1 MSSPSKNH
9 TRESSSLSEKS
20 LHFLESSHSKK
31 HQKNPK
37 TIDSAKP
44 KKLTKSAKNIDSAK
58 IDFADFVDF
67 VEVGKIGRVS
77 GLKGRLCFWL
87 SGDFE
92 EFLSRGLEVQVRL
105 ANELESLKSKIKSP
119 KFAKDFG
126 NIPLSVSATENLTPA
141 LPAYT
146 TLTISSFIK
155 KVDRYFIEFE
165 GITSADSAKRL
176 VNAKIY
182 ATKAQSREHC
192 KLKKDEYFYF
202 DIIGL
207 DIIEEGENLGIVRD
221 IERIGN
227 IDYFIV
233 EVADSIASNI
243 ATKSAQLQNHKPNNI
258 AKSTN
263 AANFINSAQSAKKSK
278 KPKTFLVPY
287 IDRFVLEVCLQTRR
301 IFTKNAKDILDQS

>member
-1 MSSPSKNH
+1 MSSQNKNY
-9 TRESSSLSEKS
+9 TKESSSLSERSK
-20 LHFLESSHSKK
+20 HFLEPSHSKK
-31 HQKNPK
+31 PK
-37 TIDSAKP
+37 KESKDISSAKP
-44 KKLTKSAKNIDSAK
+44 KSIANSTKNA
-58 IDFADFVDF
+58 DFAEF

-92 EFLSRGLEVQVRL
+92 EFLSRGIEVQVRL
-105 ANELESLKSKIKSP
+105 ANELESLKSKRESKAQP
-119 KFAKDFG
+119 PNTAKDFG
-126 NIPLSVSATENLTPA
+126 SKYSNVAKSKEFAIAISAHTPL
-141 LPAYT
+141 
-146 TLTISSFIK
+146 TLIVSSFIK
-155 KVDRYFIEFE
+155 KNDKYFIEFE
-165 GITSADSAKRL
+165 GITSADSAKWL

-182 ATKAQSREHC
+182 ATKTQSREHC

-207 DIIEEGENLGIVRD
+207 DIIEDGENLGIVRD

-227 IDYFIV
+227 VDYFIV
-233 EVADSIASNI
+233 EVADNLASNI
-243 ATKSAQLQNHKPNNI
+243 ATKSTQPKHNKSKNI

-263 AANFINSAQSAKKSK
+263 PTTKSAKKQK

-301 IFTKNAKDILDQS
+301 IFTKNAKSILERS

>member
-1 MSSPSKNH
+1 MSSQNKNH
-9 TRESSSLSEKS
+9 TRESSSLSEKDKY
-20 LHFLESSHSKK
+20 FLESSHSKK
-31 HQKNPK
+31 
-37 TIDSAKP
+37 S
-44 KKLTKSAKNIDSAK
+44 KKKSKNIDSAK
-58 IDFADFVDF
+58 SKSIAKSAKNVDNVEF

-92 EFLSRGLEVQVRL
+92 EFLSRGIEVQVRL
-105 ANELESLKSKIKSP
+105 ANELESLKSKIKSKAQP
-119 KFAKDFG
+119 QKATKDFG
-126 NIPLSVSATENLTPA
+126 GMYPNVAESKEFATTISTHTPL
-141 LPAYT
+141 
-146 TLTISSFIK
+146 TLVVSSFIK
-155 KVDRYFIEFE
+155 KNDKYFIEFE
-165 GITSADSAKRL
+165 GITSADSAKQL

-207 DIIEEGENLGIVRD
+207 DIIEDGESLGIVRD

-227 IDYFIV
+227 VDYFIV
-233 EVADSIASNI
+233 EVADNLASNI
-243 ATKSAQLQNHKPNNI
+243 ATKSTQHKLNKSKNI

-263 AANFINSAQSAKKSK
+263 PTPKPTKKQN

-287 IDRFVLEVCLQTRR
+287 IDRFILEVCLQTGR
-301 IFTKNAKDILDQS
+301 IFTKNAKSILEQS

>member
-1 MSSPSKNH
+1 MSSQNKNH
-9 TRESSSLSEKS
+9 TRESSSLSERSK
-20 LHFLESSHSKK
+20 HFLEPSHSKK
-31 HQKNPK
+31 PK
-37 TIDSAKP
+37 KESKDINSAKP
-44 KKLTKSAKNIDSAK
+44 KSIANSTKNA
-58 IDFADFVDF
+58 DFAEF
-67 VEVGKIGRVS
+67 VEVGKIGKLS

-92 EFLSRGLEVQVRL
+92 EFLSRGIEVQVRL
-105 ANELESLKSKIKSP
+105 ANELESLKSKRESKAQP
-119 KFAKDFG
+119 PNTAKDFG
-126 NIPLSVSATENLTPA
+126 SKYSNVAKSKEFAIAISAHTPL
-141 LPAYT
+141 
-146 TLTISSFIK
+146 TLIVNSFIK
-155 KVDRYFIEFE
+155 KNDKYFIEFE
-165 GITSADSAKRL
+165 GITSADSAKQL

-182 ATKAQSREHC
+182 ATKTQSREHC

-227 IDYFIV
+227 VDYFIV
-233 EVADSIASNI
+233 EMADNLASNI
-243 ATKSAQLQNHKPNNI
+243 AAKSTQHKLDKSKNI

-263 AANFINSAQSAKKSK
+263 LTTKSAKKQK

-301 IFTKNAKDILDQS
+301 IFTKNAKSILERS

>member
-1 MSSPSKNH
+1 MSSQNKNH
-9 TRESSSLSEKS
+9 TRESSSLSEKDK
-20 LHFLESSHSKK
+20 HFLESSHSKK
-31 HQKNPK
+31 
-37 TIDSAKP
+37 P
-44 KKLTKSAKNIDSAK
+44 KKEAKNIDSAK
-58 IDFADFVDF
+58 SKSIAKSTKNVDNVDFAEL
-67 VEVGKIGRVS
+67 VEVGKIGKLS

-92 EFLSRGLEVQVRL
+92 EFLSRGIEVQVRL
-105 ANELESLKSKIKSP
+105 ANELESLKSKIKS
-119 KFAKDFG
+119 KAQSQNTTKDFG
-126 NIPLSVSATENLTPA
+126 SMYPNVAESTEFATTISTHTPL
-141 LPAYT
+141 
-146 TLTISSFIK
+146 TLIVSSFIK
-155 KVDRYFIEFE
+155 KNDKYFIEFE
-165 GITSADSAKRL
+165 GITSADSAKQL

-227 IDYFIV
+227 VDYFIV
-233 EVADSIASNI
+233 EVADNLTSNI
-243 ATKSAQLQNHKPNNI
+243 ATKSTQHKLDKSKNI

-263 AANFINSAQSAKKSK
+263 PTSKPTKKQN

-287 IDRFVLEVCLQTRR
+287 IDRFILEVCLQTGR
-301 IFTKNAKDILDQS
+301 IFTKNAKSILEQS

>member
-1 MSSPSKNH
+1 MSSQNKNH

-20 LHFLESSHSKK
+20 EHFLESSHSKK
-31 HQKNPK
+31 
-37 TIDSAKP
+37 S
-44 KKLTKSAKNIDSAK
+44 KKEAKNIDSAK
-58 IDFADFVDF
+58 SKSIAKSAKNADFADFAEF
-67 VEVGKIGRVS
+67 VEVGKIGKLS

-92 EFLSRGLEVQVRL
+92 EFLSRGIEVQVRL
-105 ANELESLKSKIKSP
+105 ANELESLKSKIKS
-119 KFAKDFG
+119 KTQSQNTTKDFG
-126 NIPLSVSATENLTPA
+126 SMYPNVAESTEFATTISTHTPL
-141 LPAYT
+141 
-146 TLTISSFIK
+146 TLIVSSFIK
-155 KVDRYFIEFE
+155 KNDKYFIEFE
-165 GITSADSAKRL
+165 GITSADSAKQL

-227 IDYFIV
+227 VDYFIV
-233 EVADSIASNI
+233 EVADNLASNI
-243 ATKSAQLQNHKPNNI
+243 AAKSTQPKLNKSKNI

-263 AANFINSAQSAKKSK
+263 PTTKSTKKQN

-287 IDRFVLEVCLQTRR
+287 VDRFILEVCLQTGR
-301 IFTKNAKDILDQS
+301 IFTKNAKAIFEQS

>member
-1 MSSPSKNH
+1 MSSQNKNY
-9 TRESSSLSEKS
+9 TKESSSLSERSK
-20 LHFLESSHSKK
+20 HFLEPSHSKK
-31 HQKNPK
+31 PK
-37 TIDSAKP
+37 KESKDISSAKP
-44 KKLTKSAKNIDSAK
+44 KSIANSTKNA
-58 IDFADFVDF
+58 DFAEF

-92 EFLSRGLEVQVRL
+92 EFLSRGIEVQVRL
-105 ANELESLKSKIKSP
+105 ANELESLKSKRESKAQP
-119 KFAKDFG
+119 PNTTKDFG
-126 NIPLSVSATENLTPA
+126 SKYSNVAESKEFAIAISAHTPL
-141 LPAYT
+141 
-146 TLTISSFIK
+146 TLIVSSFIK
-155 KVDRYFIEFE
+155 KNDKYFIEFE
-165 GITSADSAKRL
+165 GITSADSAKQL

-182 ATKAQSREHC
+182 ATKTQSREHC

-207 DIIEEGENLGIVRD
+207 DIIEDGENLGIVRD

-227 IDYFIV
+227 VDYFIV
-233 EVADSIASNI
+233 EVADNLASNI
-243 ATKSAQLQNHKPNNI
+243 ATKSTQSKHNKSKNI

-263 AANFINSAQSAKKSK
+263 PTTKSAKKQK

-301 IFTKNAKDILDQS
+301 IFTKNAKSILERS

>member
-1 MSSPSKNH
+1 MSSQNKNH
-9 TRESSSLSEKS
+9 TRESFSLSEKDK
-20 LHFLESSHSKK
+20 HFLESSHSKK
-31 HQKNPK
+31 
-37 TIDSAKP
+37 P
-44 KKLTKSAKNIDSAK
+44 KKEAKNIDFAK
-58 IDFADFVDF
+58 SKSIAKSTKNADFAEF
-67 VEVGKIGRVS
+67 VEVGKIGKLS

-92 EFLSRGLEVQVRL
+92 EFLSRGIEVQVRL
-105 ANELESLKSKIKSP
+105 ANELESLKSKRESKTQP
-119 KFAKDFG
+119 QNTTKDFVSMYP
-126 NIPLSVSATENLTPA
+126 NVAESKEFDSAISVHTPL
-141 LPAYT
+141 
-146 TLTISSFIK
+146 TLIVSSFIK
-155 KVDRYFIEFE
+155 KNDKYFIEFE
-165 GITSADSAKRL
+165 GITSADSAKQL

-227 IDYFIV
+227 VDYFIV
-233 EVADSIASNI
+233 EVADNLTSNI
-243 ATKSAQLQNHKPNNI
+243 AAKSTQHKLNKSKNI

-263 AANFINSAQSAKKSK
+263 PTTKSTKKQK

-287 IDRFVLEVCLQTRR
+287 IDRFVLEVCLQTGR
-301 IFTKNAKDILDQS
+301 IFTKNAKSILEQS

>member
-1 MSSPSKNH
+1 MSSQNKNY
-9 TRESSSLSEKS
+9 TRESSSLSERSK
-20 LHFLESSHSKK
+20 HFLEPSHSKK
-31 HQKNPK
+31 PK
-37 TIDSAKP
+37 KESKDINSAKP
-44 KKLTKSAKNIDSAK
+44 KNIANSTKNA
-58 IDFADFVDF
+58 DFAEF
-67 VEVGKIGRVS
+67 VEVGKIGKLS

-92 EFLSRGLEVQVRL
+92 EFLSHGIEVQVRL
-105 ANELESLKSKIKSP
+105 ANELESLKSKRESKAQP
-119 KFAKDFG
+119 PNTTKDFG
-126 NIPLSVSATENLTPA
+126 SKYSNVAESKEFAIAISAHTPL
-141 LPAYT
+141 
-146 TLTISSFIK
+146 TLIVNSFIK
-155 KVDRYFIEFE
+155 KNDKYFIEFE
-165 GITSADSAKRL
+165 GITSADSAKQL

-227 IDYFIV
+227 VDYFIV
-233 EVADSIASNI
+233 EVADNLASNI
-243 ATKSAQLQNHKPNNI
+243 VAKSTHHKLNRSKNI

-263 AANFINSAQSAKKSK
+263 TTTKPTKKQK

-301 IFTKNAKDILDQS
+301 IFTKNAKAILEQS

>member
-1 MSSPSKNH
+1 MSSQNKNH
-9 TRESSSLSEKS
+9 TRESSSLSERSK
-20 LHFLESSHSKK
+20 HFLEPSHSKK
-31 HQKNPK
+31 PK
-37 TIDSAKP
+37 KESKDINSAKP
-44 KKLTKSAKNIDSAK
+44 KSIANSTKNA
-58 IDFADFVDF
+58 DFAEF
-67 VEVGKIGRVS
+67 VEVGKIGKLS

-92 EFLSRGLEVQVRL
+92 EFLSRGIEVQVRL
-105 ANELESLKSKIKSP
+105 ANELESLKSKRESKAQP
-119 KFAKDFG
+119 PNTAKDFG
-126 NIPLSVSATENLTPA
+126 SKYSNVAKSKEFAIAISAHTPL
-141 LPAYT
+141 
-146 TLTISSFIK
+146 TLIVNSFIK
-155 KVDRYFIEFE
+155 KNDKYFIEFE
-165 GITSADSAKRL
+165 GITSADSAKQL

-182 ATKAQSREHC
+182 ATKTQSREHC

-227 IDYFIV
+227 VDYFIV
-233 EVADSIASNI
+233 EVADNLASNI
-243 ATKSAQLQNHKPNNI
+243 AAKSTQHKLDKSKNI

-263 AANFINSAQSAKKSK
+263 LTTKSAKKQK

-301 IFTKNAKDILDQS
+301 IFTKNAKSILERS

>member
-44 KKLTKSAKNIDSAK
+44 KKLTKSAKNIDSTK
-58 IDFADFVDF
+58 IDFADF

-105 ANELESLKSKIKSP
+105 ANELESLKSKIKSQ

-263 AANFINSAQSAKKSK
+263 TAQSAKKSK

-287 IDRFVLEVCLQTRR
+287 IDGFVLEVCLQTRR

>member
-1 MSSPSKNH
+1 MSSQNKNY
-9 TRESSSLSEKS
+9 TRESSSLSERSK
-20 LHFLESSHSKK
+20 HFLEPSHSKK
-31 HQKNPK
+31 PK
-37 TIDSAKP
+37 KESKDINSAKP
-44 KKLTKSAKNIDSAK
+44 KSIANSTKNA
-58 IDFADFVDF
+58 DFAEF
-67 VEVGKIGRVS
+67 VEVGKIGKLS

-92 EFLSRGLEVQVRL
+92 EFLSHGIEVQVRL
-105 ANELESLKSKIKSP
+105 ANELESLKSKRESKAQP
-119 KFAKDFG
+119 PNTTKDFG
-126 NIPLSVSATENLTPA
+126 SKYSNVAESKEFAIAISALTP
-141 LPAYT
+141 L
-146 TLTISSFIK
+146 TLIVSSFIK
-155 KVDRYFIEFE
+155 KNDKYFIEFE
-165 GITSADSAKRL
+165 GITSADSAKQL

-227 IDYFIV
+227 VDYFIV
-233 EVADSIASNI
+233 EVADNLASNI
-243 ATKSAQLQNHKPNNI
+243 ATKSTQPKHNKSKNI

-263 AANFINSAQSAKKSK
+263 PTTKSAKKQK

-287 IDRFVLEVCLQTRR
+287 VDRFILEVCLQTGR
-301 IFTKNAKDILDQS
+301 IFTKNAKSILERS